1 MGFTRLS
8 DRGFSLTELML
19 TVATAATLMAVTV
32 PILTDV
38 TEGSKLNAA
47 ARELEREL
55 QSARLKA
62 VSANRILRVRLNCP
76 ATGYYRTVELLN
88 TTADAATNRCL
99 LTAYPFPADTDVM
112 TRPNHD
118 GPVRTLPSGATVASS
133 VLEFRPDGT
142 AYNVVTNVAQTI
154 ATPVTLTVTRNNKSK
169 SMTINGAGKI
179 QFHRRCPRAE
189 HAGLRGLPRR
199 DRRMGRH
206 RSDPAGDR
214 NVRASLGN
222 SATADEPQ

>member
-1 MGFTRLS
+1 MRSARLS

-19 TVATAATLMAVTV
+19 TVTVAATLMAITV
-32 PILTDV
+32 PVLTDV

-55 QSARLKA
+55 QGARLRA

-88 TTADAATNRCL
+88 TTADTATNRCVPS
-99 LTAYPFPADTDVM
+99 AYPFPADTDVM

-118 GPVRTLPSGATVASS
+118 GPVRTLPNGATVATS
-133 VLEFRPDGT
+133 VLEFHPDGT
-142 AYNVVTNVAQTI
+142 AYYVVTNVAQTI

-179 QFHRRCPRAE
+179 QY
-189 HAGLRGLPRR
+189 
-199 DRRMGRH
+199 
-206 RSDPAGDR
+206 
-214 NVRASLGN
+214 
-222 SATADEPQ
+222 QQ